1 MSLVFV
7 PLPQSMLSSIIAVN
21 CCFWID
27 KEPLTYTFQ
36 AYSVKS
42 YPHKGELI
50 PQKKPPE
57 NCETCEVLTWDD
69 VASSPNLQSKQTQ
82 AGDWVRY
89 EGPGESRGSGI
100 LVRSR
105 PLWVLNAKDFRDGFE
120 IGYEDLILPHTSLW
134 LLAALINYLMVGSL
148 RVLPWRKISEEA
160 E

>member
-1 MSLVFV
+1 MLAWTGFTFALIALFLIFV
-7 PLPQSMLSSIIAVN
+7 GSI
-21 CCFWID
+21 
-27 KEPLTYTFQ
+27 
-36 AYSVKS
+36 
-42 YPHKGELI
+42 ELI

-57 NCETCEVLTWDD
+57 NCETCQVLTWDD

-82 AGDWVRY
+82 AGDWVLR
-89 EGPGESRGSGI
+89 EGESSKFNK

-105 PLWVLNAKDFRDGFE
+105 PRWVVNAKDFRDKFGK
-120 IGYEDLILPHTSLW
+120 GNKDLFLPHASLW

>member
-1 MSLVFV
+1 MPSIKHR
-7 PLPQSMLSSIIAVN
+7 LSNVLAWAGFTFAPIALFIIFAGSI
-21 CCFWID
+21 
-27 KEPLTYTFQ
+27 
-36 AYSVKS
+36 
-42 YPHKGELI
+42 ELI

-105 PLWVLNAKDFRDGFE
+105 PLWVVNAKDFRDKFE
-120 IGYEDLILPHTSLW
+120 IGYEDLILPHASLW
-134 LLAALINYLMVGSL
+134 LLAALINYLVVGSL
-148 RVLPWRKISEEA
+148 RVLPWRKLSEEA